1 MSPLGAQFAVTHQ
14 DFVDSRSP
22 GADEDVHMVPAV
34 VDHVIERC
42 TRPGDLVFDPFA
54 GFGTTLARAVMLGR
68 RALGIELLP
77 ERVAD
82 MRRRIPGATVIEGD
96 TRELLRAPSATSDA
110 LPRGRVDL
118 ILASPPYMTE
128 THHAANPLTAYEDET
143 GDYQHY
149 LGELGLIA
157 EECAR
162 LLKPGGFMVWN
173 VADIQHRGHTT
184 HLIADCAQ
192 VLEGHLSPVGIT
204 SIAWD
209 RLPHDLVADALLV
222 FQRQRG

>member
-1 MSPLGAQFAVTHQ
+1 
-14 DFVDSRSP
+14 
-22 GADEDVHMVPAV
+22 MVPAV

-192 VLEGHLSPVGIT
+192 VLEGHLSPSASRRSRGTGCHTTWSPTRCSSSNGSEDERRAARPTI
-204 SIAWD
+204 
-209 RLPHDLVADALLV
+209 RLLASKA
-222 FQRQRG
+222 